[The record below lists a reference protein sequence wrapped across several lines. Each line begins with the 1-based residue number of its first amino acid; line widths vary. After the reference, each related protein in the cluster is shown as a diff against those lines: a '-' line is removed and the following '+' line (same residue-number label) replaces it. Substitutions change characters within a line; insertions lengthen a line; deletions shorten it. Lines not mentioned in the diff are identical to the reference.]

1 MAQNMVSSTVIVL
14 LVVTST
20 SFAYPAVHDTILDTL
35 SFPTDMDIGSIDSVV
50 DGLQQGVVNTKE
62 IFSNIKEHNK
72 ALDALVKE
80 ADEKIAFIV
89 QEIGIT
95 ASKKVSLTRDAIN
108 LYHEVKLEIWSTRT
122 ELRELATQT
131 VQSCDA
137 LTIYMEGWGEDVEVE
152 EKRAYLKEQLQI
164 MKDLVAVS
172 KNKLTAAK
180 ASYKKSIEKLGLIS
194 QQMHLF
200 QNEVDA
206 MLLKE
211 SAQHKA
217 WTTGVRAG
225 FYSGAGAIT
234 VSMAVADVMGC
245 SGLCSGIVSTST
257 IASTIAAV
265 ELKIAQ
271 VTAKLKELEENV
283 EAATD
288 DVDSVG
294 EAIGTLEGFLVKET
308 AILVNWLA
316 SVKTMDTTI
325 QRASYESFSRLPV
338 FREIFTASLMQLQ
351 DAAQLFLDQPV
362 LFSNEIEDEERQ
374 QKESGRAEKDKEAI
388 EAISQQRQTRKK

>member
-1 MAQNMVSSTVIVL
+1 MGD
-14 LVVTST
+14 
-20 SFAYPAVHDTILDTL
+20 F
-35 SFPTDMDIGSIDSVV
+35 GSIDSVV

-62 IFSNIKEHNK
+62 IFFNSKEHNK
-72 ALDALVKE
+72 ELDAFVKE

-108 LYHEVKLEIWSTRT
+108 LYHEVKLEVWSTRT

-137 LTIYMEGWGEDVEVE
+137 LSIYMEGWEEDVEVE

-180 ASYKKSIEKLGLIS
+180 ASYKKSIEKLGLITKH
-194 QQMHLF
+194 MELF
-200 QNEVDA
+200 LFEVNA
-206 MLLKE
+206 MMLEE

-217 WTTGVRAG
+217 WTNGIRAG
-225 FYSGAGAIT
+225 FYGGAGAIT

-257 IASTIAAV
+257 IASTVAAV

-271 VTAKLKELEENV
+271 VTTKLQELEENV
-283 EAATD
+283 EAATE
-288 DVDSVG
+288 DVDQVG
-294 EAIGTLEGFLVKET
+294 GAIETLEHFLVKET

-316 SVKTMDTTI
+316 SVNTMDTTI

-338 FREIFTASLMQLQ
+338 FREIFSASLSQLQ

-362 LFSNEIEDEERQ
+362 LFSNEIEEEERQ

-388 EAISQQRQTRKK
+388 EAISQQRQTRK